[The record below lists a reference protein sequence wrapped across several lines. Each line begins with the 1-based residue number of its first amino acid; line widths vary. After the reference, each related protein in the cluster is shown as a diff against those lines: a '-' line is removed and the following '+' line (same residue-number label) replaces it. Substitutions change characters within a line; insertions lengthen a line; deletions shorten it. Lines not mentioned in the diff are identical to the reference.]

1 MKKSFEKYDNN
12 GKDIDVYLV
21 GSVKD
26 KIILEQLKADLTRF
40 NFRVMT
46 TTDNLL
52 PNQSEVNPDFGSNAH
67 RIKGVI
73 HRFSESEEKHR
84 ITRKSHWFIS
94 FHPASWPKYLT
105 RSKIKRNTLGSTH
118 GSTKEWIGCELF
130 VIKMGCR
137 KFA

>member
-73 HRFSESEEKHR
+73 HVFSLSEK
-84 ITRKSHWFIS
+84 K
-94 FHPASWPKYLT
+94 A
-105 RSKIKRNTLGSTH
+105 
-118 GSTKEWIGCELF
+118 
-130 VIKMGCR
+130 
-137 KFA
+137 

>member
-1 MKKSFEKYDNN
+1 MTIVTTYKQCSRKAKLLKKSFEKYDNN

-52 PNQSEVNPDFGSNAH
+52 PNQSELNADFGSNAH
-67 RIKGVI
+67 RIKAVI
-73 HRFSESEEKHR
+73 RTVF
-84 ITRKSHWFIS
+84 
-94 FHPASWPKYLT
+94 
-105 RSKIKRNTLGSTH
+105 TL
-118 GSTKEWIGCELF
+118 K
-130 VIKMGCR
+130 K
-137 KFA
+137 